1 MRPGQVRG
9 ANSAVLLELLQR
21 HERLS
26 RADLARYSGL
36 SEGTVSR
43 IVTELIRRKLVIEDG
58 AENSTGGRPAIC
70 LRLEQ
75 NRFAVG
81 VDVHSWETQFGVGTM
96 RGRIVETGHPPPMA
110 TRPRKRLLRQLLG
123 PLRITD
129 HQPHAA
135 HDLAVVP
142 AEEILERQP
151 HVSIKTY
158 EPGRTA
164 KV

>member
-43 IVTELIRRKLVIEDG
+43 IVTDLIGRKLVMEDG

-96 RGRIVETGHPPPMA
+96 RGRMVETLSIA
-110 TRPRKRLLRQLLG
+110 
-123 PLRITD
+123 
-129 HQPHAA
+129 HAA
-135 HDLAVVP
+135 GSGVDDRHDREASLSP
-142 AEEILERQP
+142 GS
-151 HVSIKTY
+151 VS
-158 EPGRTA
+158 TA
-164 KV
+164 GTSWKVWE